1 MKGISLSL
9 TCLVAAVM
17 TGCTVHQTYAPPL
30 SGPSELAL
38 SVTMTASPDTL
49 VSGGQQ
55 QSSISVQARDA
66 GGGPKANQ
74 SFQLYTVV
82 DGASVPY
89 GTLSTDRVVT
99 GVDGRAT
106 AIYTIPNFTQ
116 FDAGT
121 PSRKVS
127 VYAIPVGTD
136 YAAANP
142 HNVQL
147 LVIPPAVPAT
157 APGAP
162 TAALIASTTTA
173 KVGQLVTFNG
183 SSSLAAP
190 GCAIVM
196 YYWNFGDALANEEHG
211 YDSSHAF
218 AAPGTYTVI
227 MGVQDD
233 VGRIGSAFKTIVVT
247 G

>member
-1 MKGISLSL
+1 MKRLSFTFML
-9 TCLVAAVM
+9 LAATLVA
-17 TGCTVHQTYAPPL
+17 GCTVHQAEAPPL
-30 SGPSELAL
+30 TGPSEFAL

-55 QSSISVQARDA
+55 QSSIGVQARDA

-106 AIYTIPNFTQ
+106 AIYTMPKFTQ

-127 VYAIPVGTD
+127 VYAVPVGTD

-147 LVIPPAVPAT
+147 LVIPPAVPAS
-157 APGAP
+157 APGSP
-162 TAALIASTTTA
+162 TASLIASTTTA
-173 KVGQLVTFNG
+173 KVGQLVTFDG
-183 SSSLAAP
+183 SASLAAP
-190 GCAIVM
+190 GAAIVM

-211 YDSSHAF
+211 YDASHAF
-218 AAPGTYTVI
+218 ASPGTYTVI

>member
-9 TCLVAAVM
+9 TCLVAAVV
-17 TGCTVHQTYAPPL
+17 TGCTVHQTEAPPL

-55 QSSISVQARDA
+55 QSSIGVQARDA

-82 DGASVPY
+82 DGASVPF

-99 GVDGRAT
+99 GLDGRAT
-106 AIYTIPNFTQ
+106 AIYTMPAFTQ

-127 VYAIPVGTD
+127 VYAVPIGTD

-147 LVIPPAVPAT
+147 LVIPPAVPA
-157 APGAP
+157 AVPGGP
-162 TAALIASTTTA
+162 TASLTASTTST
-173 KVGQLVTFNG
+173 KVGQLVTFDASG
-183 SSSLAAP
+183 SLAAP
-190 GCAIVM
+190 GATLVS
-196 YYWNFGDALANEEHG
+196 YHWNFGDAQANDEHG
-211 YDSSHAF
+211 TDASHAF
-218 AAPGTYTVI
+218 STPGTYTVI

-233 VGRIGSAFKTIVVT
+233 SGRIGSAFKTIVVT
-247 G
+247 S